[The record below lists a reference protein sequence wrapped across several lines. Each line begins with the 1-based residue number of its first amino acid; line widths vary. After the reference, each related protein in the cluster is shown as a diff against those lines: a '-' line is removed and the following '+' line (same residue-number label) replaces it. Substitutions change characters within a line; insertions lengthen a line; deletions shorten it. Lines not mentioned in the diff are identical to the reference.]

1 MKKHFLPLT
10 LLLGAA
16 VTAIAEEKP
25 AADKPV
31 TEKATEKKDT
41 PQYTPNQQAFLNLP
55 EEKRTEYAKHLQE
68 AYRVFQEKRVF
79 ETLDELAKA
88 RAIFKDD
95 PDALNLFGSC
105 QVEFRAFDKAMEAY
119 IAADKLSPDNPNIRF
134 NIGEVYFVTKKW
146 KECLDT
152 FEKVLKL
159 VAEKNIKLDPG
170 LLRLMEFKVLLCKI
184 KLGKKEE
191 AEILAEKYDYLDDS
205 PYYYF
210 AHAAMAYEKKDEINA
225 EEWLARA
232 NRIFNNP
239 ATLSPWQDTM
249 VEFGY
254 IKSFYG
260 EDSAAPAAA
269 K

>member
-1 MKKHFLPLT
+1 MKKYVLPLT
-10 LLLGAA
+10 LLLGTA
-16 VTAIAEEKP
+16 VTAFAEEKP
-25 AADKPV
+25 AADKPAA
-31 TEKATEKKDT
+31 EKASEKKDA
-41 PQYTPNQQAFLNLP
+41 PQYTAQQQAFLNLP
-55 EEKRTEYAKHLQE
+55 EEKRTEYAKHMQE

-95 PDALNLFGSC
+95 ADALNLFGSC

-119 IAADKLSPDNPNIRF
+119 REAEKMAPDNPNIRF

-152 FEKVLKL
+152 FEKIFKL
-159 VAEKNIKLDPG
+159 VAEKDLKLDPA
-170 LLRLMEFKVLLCKI
+170 LARLIEFKILLCKI
-184 KLGKKEE
+184 KLGNKED
-191 AEILAEKYDYLDDS
+191 AEILSEKYDYLDDS

-210 AHAAMAYEKKDEINA
+210 AHAALAYEKKDEVKA
-225 EEWLARA
+225 EEWLGMA
-232 NRIFNNP
+232 NRIFQNP
-239 ATLSPWQDTM
+239 AALSPWQDTM
-249 VEFGY
+249 VEYGY

-260 EDSAAPAAA
+260 DDMAPAALP